1 MATSKKVIPAIYR
14 HTQATAALIWEISHN
29 LGGNGSQG
37 VPIVDC
43 YITDNG
49 YPSKIIPSRVEIVDR
64 NTVWVTF
71 STARAG
77 EAIIVV

>member
-1 MATSKKVIPAIYR
+1 MARVIPSIYR
-14 HTQATAALIWEISHN
+14 HTQATADTIWKVQHD

-43 YITDNG
+43 YVTDNG
-49 YPSKIIPSRVEIVDR
+49 FPSKIIPARVEIVDK
-64 NTVWVTF
+64 NNVWITF
-71 STARAG
+71 SAPRVG